1 MPTRNDHF
9 CQRTR
14 FPSTVKLGPS
24 GWVTVSGLRSVRRG
38 PLSSG

>member
-1 MPTRNDHF
+1 MPTRSDHF

-24 GWVTVSGLRSVRRG
+24 FWVMANGRRSVRNG